1 MRLSDWSSDVCSS
14 DLFKQVFQVKLSA
27 RDVFTCPTLGSLAEL
42 AASRC
47 TAPESKKKSDDL
59 VAAAAVGEPG
69 PLPTAPRASLSPLPE
84 RQHGLA
90 LLHPPAPHM
99 GPHTVPVALG
109 AGGGLDVGLFRQ
121 GRARQ
126 PRTA

>member
-14 DLFKQVFQVKLSA
+14 DLFEQVFQVKLSA

-69 PLPTAPRASLSPLPE
+69 PLPTAPRESMRSEE
-84 RQHGLA
+84 RG
-90 LLHPPAPHM
+90 
-99 GPHTVPVALG
+99 
-109 AGGGLDVGLFRQ
+109 VGKEGVGT
-121 GRARQ
+121 GRTRWSAYYSQ
-126 PRTA
+126 KK